1 MSSKQILVLTGDIT
15 HCEKLKQNLEAEG
28 YTVDI
33 AYRGDEAINILKRKW
48 VDLIITSITLQ
59 GGMNGIHFLQE
70 IKKNKEL
77 QNIPVIVQTSKV
89 NMEEN
94 IKGLGVNLFITKP
107 YDMGDLIKK
116 IKEIL
121 PD

>member
-1 MSSKQILVLTGDIT
+1 
-15 HCEKLKQNLEAEG
+15 
-28 YTVDI
+28 
-33 AYRGDEAINILKRKW
+33 
-48 VDLIITSITLQ
+48 
-59 GGMNGIHFLQE
+59 MNGIHFLQE

-107 YDMGDLIKK
+107 YDMAMSLT
-116 IKEIL
+116 
-121 PD
+121 

>member
-1 MSSKQILVLTGDIT
+1 MSSKQILVVTGDIT
-15 HCEKLKQNLEAEG
+15 HCEKLKQNLEAGG

-33 AYRGDEAINILKRKW
+33 AYRGDEAIDILKRKW

-70 IKKNKEL
+70 IKKDKEL
-77 QNIPVIVQTSKV
+77 QNIPVIFQNSKV
-89 NMEEN
+89 NMEKSVKE
-94 IKGLGVNLFITKP
+94 LVVNLFITKP

-121 PD
+121 QD

>member
-33 AYRGDEAINILKRKW
+33 AYRGDVAINILKRKW

-94 IKGLGVNLFITKP
+94 IKGLGVNMFITKP

>member
-94 IKGLGVNLFITKP
+94 IKGLGVNMFITKP

>member
-1 MSSKQILVLTGDIT
+1 
-15 HCEKLKQNLEAEG
+15 
-28 YTVDI
+28 
-33 AYRGDEAINILKRKW
+33 
-48 VDLIITSITLQ
+48 
-59 GGMNGIHFLQE
+59 MNGIHFLQE

-107 YDMGDLIKK
+107 YDMEDLIKK

>member
-48 VDLIITSITLQ
+48 VDLIITSYYLA
-59 GGMNGIHFLQE
+59 GGNEWYPLFTGNQ
-70 IKKNKEL
+70 KK
-77 QNIPVIVQTSKV
+77 
-89 NMEEN
+89 
-94 IKGLGVNLFITKP
+94 
-107 YDMGDLIKK
+107 
-116 IKEIL
+116 
-121 PD
+121 

>member
-94 IKGLGVNLFITKP
+94 IKGLDVNMFITKP